1 MTERGAMVVELSV
14 KCQKIP
20 RRVLDND
27 DATDV
32 CGDDDE
38 DDA

>member
-1 MTERGAMVVELSV
+1 MTERGAGV

-20 RRVLDND
+20 QRVLDND

>member
-1 MTERGAMVVELSV
+1 MTERRAMVAELGE

-20 RRVLDND
+20 RSVLDND
-27 DATDV
+27 EAPDV

-38 DDA
+38 DDV